1 VPNKIDGKRSENRR
15 FKQHLFKKHG
25 KKTWKTWKTH
35 LVRRVNRC
43 SVLDLAVAWA
53 PAIHGDSY
61 PPILATSSDKECP
74 MPMGAQF
81 SDYFT
86 KL

>member
-1 VPNKIDGKRSENRR
+1 MAKDQKTAGSNSTC
-15 FKQHLFKKHG
+15 FKNME

-61 PPILATSSDKECP
+61 PPILATSSDKECS